1 MPILFS
7 LFLADFW
14 PSLSGQ
20 GQVGAQLC
28 PHKDCE
34 LRHPYL
40 TASTAAPFFNP
51 EEDEVQDTGFAA
63 KHFFLEE
70 WKNNKFC
77 HSCKPVNVLL
87 PLPILTSNSSLL
99 CSVFC
104 SQTWVDVFLF
114 SYMHGC
120 ELSHVLSVCIGNPH
134 QFVLGFMKLPNS
146 AHIRIKMV
154 YI

>member
-28 PHKDCE
+28 PHEDCE

-70 WKNNKFC
+70 
-77 HSCKPVNVLL
+77 CKKIIRRFPFL
-87 PLPILTSNSSLL
+87 PLHATETAP
-99 CSVFC
+99 
-104 SQTWVDVFLF
+104 
-114 SYMHGC
+114 
-120 ELSHVLSVCIGNPH
+120 
-134 QFVLGFMKLPNS
+134 
-146 AHIRIKMV
+146 
-154 YI
+154 